1 MVLVPELLYKV
12 GQEERYIYIYKK
24 WERQFHPT
32 FFRKKTPFPSGEILQ
47 KKSYKLRESIYY

>member
-12 GQEERYIYIYKK
+12 GQEERYIYIYIYKK

-32 FFRKKTPFPSGEILQ
+32 FFRKKKPIPIWGNIAEEEL
-47 KKSYKLRESIYY
+47 